1 MSGNTST
8 NTTNTWD
15 WSWKTTPAMGAALVA
30 GGAYSVAAMGAA
42 TGLPPVHA
50 GAVAAVGALAQATV
64 DLRRDRPAG
73 HILARA
79 AAWLAAG
86 GWTATTIAHGTPFAW
101 TPFGAWA
108 AGATAGLVLATGL
121 ARGEQTARAGRA
133 AALLQRWA
141 DGQAAEWHQRLT
153 ALFRLEGHSVSGV
166 KPWPEDVG
174 YTVRVE
180 LPPGVES
187 LPGNAARVIAGA
199 LRLPRGGG
207 VEILDGEEHGTVMIR
222 VTLVDVLATTIAFP
236 DGELSVTTINNPIEI
251 GRHPDGTPVLLP
263 MVDTCTVMIGQTDSG
278 KTNAANVVNGKV
290 LQANDVLVWH
300 IDTTGAG
307 LSLPWLRAWA
317 LDGTAKR
324 PVLDW
329 VAPTEEEA
337 HIMLDVAIEGMAARK
352 TGYQDLMLSVDDD
365 KIPVSPDV
373 PEILIVADEIAQLP
387 QSILEKLNAVINV
400 GRATRFREM
409 SIGLR
414 ATADVSTPA
423 MKKQSQNRIGMR
435 VSDPEEL
442 GHLFPYGQGRLDPR
456 AARHQGSGHVSYP
469 GADGIT
475 MPARPFKAERL
486 KPSRIGS
493 LSVQFADRRPTMDAL
508 TVDTPSGRYYASRW
522 GRTLPVLFKGKAL
535 AATTRPWTDV
545 PLMRPPISDRG
556 IPMTGA
562 NPTKPT
568 AAPGSTTPGKAT
580 VQTGPVDGA
589 GMSELLEQARQRLR
603 NPERATAHPGGDDA
617 FAAVLAQTGPT
628 QWGDRPA
635 QARENTTGDAVP
647 ELLTRAHRAVEDAGG
662 RMHTADLADALGMD
676 AQSLGNELGALM
688 RAVGVSRR
696 GTGMFRIDG
705 GTPRPGFHAETLAEA
720 IRNYRT

>member
-1 MSGNTST
+1 MSGNAST
-8 NTTNTWD
+8 NEANTWD
-15 WSWKTTPAMGAALVA
+15 WSWKTTPKMGAALVA

-79 AAWLAAG
+79 CAWLAAG

-101 TPFGAWA
+101 TPFGVWA
-108 AGATAGLVLATGL
+108 AGATAGLVLAPGL
-121 ARGEQTARAGRA
+121 ARGEQATRAGRA
-133 AALLQRWA
+133 SALLQRWA

-153 ALFRLEGHSVSGV
+153 ALFRLEGHNVSGV

-187 LPGNAARVIAGA
+187 LPANAARVIAGA

-207 VEILDGEEHGTVMIR
+207 VEVVDGEEHGTVLIR

-236 DGELSVTTINNPIEI
+236 EGDLPVTTINNPIEI

-317 LDGTAKR
+317 LDGTAKC

-373 PEILIVADEIAQLP
+373 PEILIVADEIAELP
-387 QSILEKLNAVINV
+387 QSILDKLNTVINV

-469 GADGIT
+469 NAEGIT
-475 MPARPFKAERL
+475 VPARPFKAERL
-486 KPSRIGS
+486 KPSRIGA
-493 LSVQFADRRPTMDAL
+493 LSILFADRRPTLDAL
-508 TVDTPSGRYYASRW
+508 TVDTASGRYYASRW
-522 GRTLPVLFKGKAL
+522 ARTLPVLFKGKAL
-535 AATTRPWTDV
+535 APTTRPWTEV
-545 PLMRPPISDRG
+545 PLMRPPISERG

-562 NPTKPT
+562 DPAKPT
-568 AAPGSTTPGKAT
+568 AGPASTTPAT
-580 VQTGPVDGA
+580 TPGGPIDGA
-589 GMSELLEQARQRLR
+589 GMSELLEQARQSLR
-603 NPERATAHPGGDDA
+603 NPDRATEHPGEDDA

-628 QWGDRPA
+628 QWGKPA
-635 QARENTTGDAVP
+635 TAGKAVP
-647 ELLTRAHRAVEDAGG
+647 ELLTRAHHTLEEAGG
-662 RMHTADLADALGMD
+662 RLYTADLADALGTD
-676 AQSLGNELGALM
+676 AQSLGNELNTLM
-688 RAVGVSRR
+688 RAVGVSRPGVGSIR
-696 GTGMFRIDG
+696 VDG
-705 GTPRPGFHAETLAEA
+705 GPPRSGYLAETLAQA
-720 IRNYRT
+720 IGNYRP